1 MKEKAKEDCK
11 DNNKEGNLAIEQEG
25 LLIEHFERLGLSS
38 NEAKVYLAL
47 LETHPITGYQ
57 LSKNSGILRPVVY
70 EMLNRLVDKGGA
82 RIIKSNP
89 DTYVPVEIDEFLR
102 NLESDF
108 VESKKLIHN
117 QLRNFMSVSETDYFW
132 NIISQKNIDNS
143 ILTLVQKATEEI
155 LIIVQETQWLEPYV
169 SLLNQRLRDGLRM
182 SIFSYYALDVQG
194 LPLYTHHLDTSF
206 YTPLIERRMFH
217 IAVDHS
223 DALIAFFAD
232 SKTAKAVQSQNPVFV
247 QTIRQKIL
255 HDIYMLRLKNTMGIE
270 RFKLVLN
277 DEDKRLFEILE
288 TATGRP

>member
-1 MKEKAKEDCK
+1 
-11 DNNKEGNLAIEQEG
+11 LAIEQEG

-47 LETHPITGYQ
+47 LESHPITGYQ

-117 QLRNFMSVSETDYFW
+117 HLRNFMTTNETDYFW
-132 NIISQKNIDNS
+132 NILSQKNIENS
-143 ILTLVQKATEEI
+143 ILTLIQKATEEI
-155 LIIVQETQWLEPYV
+155 LIEVQDVQWLTPFV
-169 SLLNQRLRDGLRM
+169 MSLNQRLKDGIRL
-182 SIFSYYALDVQG
+182 SIFSYYTFDSQG
-194 LPLYTHHLDTSF
+194 LPLYTHYLENDF
-206 YTPLIERRMFH
+206 YTPLIDRRVFH
-217 IAVDHS
+217 IAIDHS
-223 DALIAFFAD
+223 DALMALFSD

-247 QTIRQKIL
+247 SSVRQRIL
-255 HDIYMLRLKNTMGIE
+255 NNIYLLRLKNTIGIE
-270 RFKLVLN
+270 RFKLVLS
-277 DEDKRLFEILE
+277 DEDKLLFEVIESALHQ
-288 TATGRP
+288 

>member
-1 MKEKAKEDCK
+1 
-11 DNNKEGNLAIEQEG
+11 LAIEQEG

-108 VESKKLIHN
+108 VESKKLIHS
-117 QLRNFMSVSETDYFW
+117 QLRNYMSVNETDYFW
-132 NIISQKNIDNS
+132 NILSQKNIENS
-143 ILTLVQKATEEI
+143 ILTLIQKASDEI
-155 LIIVQETQWLEPYV
+155 LISVQDKQWIEPFL
-169 SLLNQRLRDGLRM
+169 SPLNQRLRDGIRI
-182 SIFSYYALDVQG
+182 SIFSYYSFDVQG
-194 LPLYTHHLDTSF
+194 LPLYSHYLDESF
-206 YTPLIERRMFH
+206 VTPLIDRRMFALA
-217 IAVDHS
+217 IDAT
-223 DALIAFFAD
+223 DALVALFSD
-232 SKTAKAVQSQNPVFV
+232 VRTAKAAQSQNPVFV
-247 QTIRQKIL
+247 STVRQKIQS
-255 HDIYMLRLKNTMGIE
+255 DIYLLRLKNTMGIE

-277 DEDKRLFEILE
+277 DDDKRLFEMIE
-288 TATGRP
+288 ASR

>member
-1 MKEKAKEDCK
+1 M
-11 DNNKEGNLAIEQEG
+11 AIEQEG

-108 VESKKLIHN
+108 VESKKLIQT
-117 QLRNFMSVSETDYFW
+117 QLRDFMSVNETDYFW
-132 NIISQKNIDNS
+132 NILSQKNIENS
-143 ILTLVQKATEEI
+143 ILTLCQKAREEI
-155 LIIVQETQWLEPYV
+155 LLSVQERQWIMPFTT
-169 SLLNQRLRDGLRM
+169 LLNQRLRDGIRI
-182 SIFSYYALDVQG
+182 SIFSYYAFDVEG
-194 LPLYTHHLDTSF
+194 LPLYTHHLEPTF
-206 YTPLIERRMFH
+206 LTPLIDRRMFQ
-217 IAVDHS
+217 IAIDQT
-223 DALIAFFAD
+223 DALVAFFSD
-232 SKTAKAVQSQNPVFV
+232 VKTAKAAQSQNPVFV
-247 QTIRQKIL
+247 ATVRQKIL
-255 HDIYMLRLKNTMGIE
+255 SDIYLLRLRNTVGIE

-277 DEDKRLFEILE
+277 DEDKRLFEVIDG
-288 TATGRP
+288 AVQR

>member
-1 MKEKAKEDCK
+1 M
-11 DNNKEGNLAIEQEG
+11 AIEQEG

-47 LETHPITGYQ
+47 LESHPITGYQ

-117 QLRNFMSVSETDYFW
+117 HLRNFMTTNETDYFW
-132 NIISQKNIDNS
+132 NILSQKNIENS
-143 ILTLVQKATEEI
+143 ILTLIQKATEEI
-155 LIIVQETQWLEPYV
+155 LIEVQDVQWLTPFV
-169 SLLNQRLRDGLRM
+169 MSLNQRLKDGIRL
-182 SIFSYYALDVQG
+182 SIFSYYTFDSQG
-194 LPLYTHHLDTSF
+194 LPLYTHYLENDF
-206 YTPLIERRMFH
+206 YTPLIDRRVFH
-217 IAVDHS
+217 IAIDHS
-223 DALIAFFAD
+223 DALMALFSD

-247 QTIRQKIL
+247 SSVRQRIL
-255 HDIYMLRLKNTMGIE
+255 NNIYLLRLKNTIGIE
-270 RFKLVLN
+270 RFKLVLS
-277 DEDKRLFEILE
+277 DEDKLLFEVIESALHQ
-288 TATGRP
+288 